1 MREKSDG
8 LEKDNR
14 QLKEQLAEM
23 ARTATEYSSMI
34 KSKEQQADKL
44 SDQLDK
50 VKADRDG
57 LLREITELQA
67 QIDTLAAEFDSERKT
82 KELNASAQIKLQAE
96 LDELRALLEAKVTE
110 ETRRSEVVKSKEVEL
125 ANLRSQVGQL
135 SADLTETRKTAAE
148 AQNKLKVELDTITR
162 EHKNIQQSHQSLSDR
177 EQTSRTQL
185 KKVEVALAEAEKA
198 KRALESELQAVRSR
212 AIDTDNQLAEMQKA
226 KEVGILLVLGRSGSD
241 DFLQSLERQLAS
253 TQSRYADFEDAA
265 LQLERD
271 KGALDRQVETLKKQL
286 EAETARR
293 TKLEEIA
300 SKHKAEANRLKDIN
314 TKFERD
320 MNKVLT
326 DLKKAEWEVKQLE
339 AKQDKTIVEHV
350 HVLEEAKRVT
360 DRQLAEAQVEL
371 QKQAAYIR
379 SLEKAKTRL
388 TTEAE
393 DLAREKASEEVALR
407 AKEKKARD
415 QEAKASRALVELEN
429 ERRAR
434 EAAEVH
440 VRRLQNELKDAQGQT
455 AEAEARMIGI
465 QKAKDNLEIELTRLA
480 DETEAPNSFAKLQRQ
495 YESKI
500 AQLEQQLEESD
511 SAKSAAARIK
521 EHVDRQHAEIRR
533 LIMSSGPKDDSFRN
547 RLLRELQLADEEM
560 ERELSHRAQ
569 RHVTGNRTGEQ
580 TLANVTPSK
589 SRSNGTVRFKDS
601 VTEIPRTPDRHAQVD
616 KLRQQV
622 QALELQMA
630 ASTRIRQYLET
641 SLREVTEEL
650 QNSDGSK
657 QSFEACRARL
667 AKENARL
674 AELLEEEA
682 EARRAAQAAQLDGVQ
697 ALWDRF
703 QNTIA
708 QERESYSRLEES
720 RKALVSDFHGCIEL
734 VYSLWFPACA
744 TTYSADGVRGPAS
757 PSSGAFVIQETVA
770 SGAKLAQRASRR
782 RNRRQERR
790 NRCVALPILSADFSH
805 RLQPSSAACKLAFR
819 NSRSRLPL
827 LHLSTRVGSSVHRR
841 SVGR

>member
-1 MREKSDG
+1 M
-8 LEKDNR
+8 
-14 QLKEQLAEM
+14 
-23 ARTATEYSSMI
+23 
-34 KSKEQQADKL
+34 
-44 SDQLDK
+44 
-50 VKADRDG
+50 
-57 LLREITELQA
+57 LLI
-67 QIDTLAAEFDSERKT
+67 IF
-82 KELNASAQIKLQAE
+82 
-96 LDELRALLEAKVTE
+96 
-110 ETRRSEVVKSKEVEL
+110 
-125 ANLRSQVGQL
+125 
-135 SADLTETRKTAAE
+135 
-148 AQNKLKVELDTITR
+148 
-162 EHKNIQQSHQSLSDR
+162 
-177 EQTSRTQL
+177 
-185 KKVEVALAEAEKA
+185 
-198 KRALESELQAVRSR
+198 
-212 AIDTDNQLAEMQKA
+212 
-226 KEVGILLVLGRSGSD
+226 
-241 DFLQSLERQLAS
+241 QSLERQLIS

-271 KGALDRQVETLKKQL
+271 KAALDRQVETLKKQL
-286 EAETARR
+286 ESETAKR
-293 TKLEEIA
+293 TKLEETA
-300 SKHKAEANRLKDIN
+300 AKHKAEAHRLKDIN
-314 TKFERD
+314 IKFERD

-379 SLEKAKTRL
+379 SLEKAKARL

-393 DLAREKASEEVALR
+393 DLAREKSNEELALR
-407 AKEKKARD
+407 TKEKKARD
-415 QEAKASRALVELEN
+415 QEAKAARALADLEN

-440 VRRLQNELKDAQGQT
+440 VRRLQNELKDSQAQV
-455 AEAEARMIGI
+455 AEAEQRMIGI

-480 DETEAPNSFAKLQRQ
+480 DETEAPTSFAKLQRQ

-500 AQLEQQLEESD
+500 GQLEQQLEQSD
-511 SAKSAAARIK
+511 LAKSAAARIK

-560 ERELSHRAQ
+560 ERELAHRTPGK
-569 RHVTGNRTGEQ
+569 HMTGNRTGEQ
-580 TLANVTPSK
+580 IMANVTPTK

-601 VTEIPRTPDRHAQVD
+601 VTEIPRTPDRQAQID

-657 QSFEACRARL
+657 QSIESFRVRL

-674 AELLEEEA
+674 TELLEEEA

-697 ALWDRF
+697 AMWDRF

-708 QERESYSRLEES
+708 QERESYTRLEES
-720 RKALVSDFHGCIEL
+720 RKALVSHTAPYDGRCMLTE
-734 VYSLWFPACA
+734 YWCNSLSSSVLRRWKLR
-744 TTYSADGVRGPAS
+744 TSAVKYKS
-757 PSSGAFVIQETVA
+757 
-770 SGAKLAQRASRR
+770 
-782 RNRRQERR
+782 
-790 NRCVALPILSADFSH
+790 
-805 RLQPSSAACKLAFR
+805 
-819 NSRSRLPL
+819 L
-827 LHLSTRVGSSVHRR
+827 LHPRSSFRTRSTL
-841 SVGR
+841 